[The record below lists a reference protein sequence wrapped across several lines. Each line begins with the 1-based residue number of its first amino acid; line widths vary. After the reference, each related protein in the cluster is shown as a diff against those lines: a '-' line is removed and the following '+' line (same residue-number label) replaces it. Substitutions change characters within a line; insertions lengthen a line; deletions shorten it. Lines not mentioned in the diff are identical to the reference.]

1 MAYINN
7 NYRNR
12 DSVKIIF
19 GRFIRDAKVICIDQD
34 NNNLGVVD
42 TIYAL
47 DLAKQANLELVLV
60 SVGKAGAPS
69 TCRILDLN
77 KYRYELIKKDKNLK
91 KKQRQNI
98 IKIKEVKFR
107 PSTHDN
113 DLLTK
118 ARQLKDFLD
127 EGNKIKISVMF
138 RGRELAHK
146 DIGLEII
153 HKFANMIS
161 ATFDGEP
168 SLNGK
173 NLIAVLV
180 KQQVKPEDHS

>member
-12 DSVKIIF
+12 DNIKIIF
-19 GRFIRDAKVICIDQD
+19 GKFIRDAKVICIDQD
-34 NNNLGVVD
+34 NNNIGIVD
-42 TIYAL
+42 TEHAL
-47 DLAKQANLELVLV
+47 SLAKQVNLELILV
-60 SVGKAGAPS
+60 SVGKSGAPS

-77 KYRYELIKKDKNLK
+77 KYRYELIKKEKNLK
-91 KKQRQNI
+91 KKQRQNV
-98 IKIKEVKFR
+98 IKVKEVKFR

-118 ARQLKDFLD
+118 ARQLKEFLD
-127 EGNKIKISVMF
+127 EGNKIKVYVTF

-146 DIGLEII
+146 DIGIEII
-153 HKFANMIS
+153 NKFANMIS
-161 ATFDGEP
+161 AIFEGEP

-173 NLIAVLV
+173 NLVALLI
-180 KQQVKPEDHS
+180 KQQVKLEEHS